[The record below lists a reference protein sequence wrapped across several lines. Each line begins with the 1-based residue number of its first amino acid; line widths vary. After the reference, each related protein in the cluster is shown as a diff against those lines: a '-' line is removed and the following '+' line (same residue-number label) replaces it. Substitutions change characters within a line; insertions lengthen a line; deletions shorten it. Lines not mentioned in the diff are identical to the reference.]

1 MYSGAGFSDWEIG
14 DITVYIHNG
23 EYHLFHLIIPNH
35 DYIAHAVSKDGLAW
49 RRTKNAIFVGDPGEW
64 DDDMLWT
71 MHVYSQEN
79 KFFMYLYFKAH
90 NRKAVSMCQ
99 EEHWERKIFIPLT
112 APTLF
117 NIGQ

>member
-23 EYHLFHLIIPNH
+23 DYHLFHLIIPNH

-79 KFFMYLYFKAH
+79 KFFMYYSFLICKNKWFKA
-90 NRKAVSMCQ
+90 RT
-99 EEHWERKIFIPLT
+99 PT
-112 APTLF
+112 AYMEYCTITF
-117 NIGQ
+117 YEA